1 MIEISFHL
9 MFLFVYLSTHIHTYE
24 HTLIHRCIHI
34 HLHEDFS
41 VVDFPMKMKA
51 CVSMC
56 VCACA
61 YDLLLG
67 QSICLCEN
75 KQLVSNFGALQII

>member
-56 VCACA
+56 VRACA

-67 QSICLCEN
+67 QSICLGEIN
-75 KQLVSNFGALQII
+75 N